1 MKNMRR
7 RLMMGLVLV
16 TVVGCGSGIVPW
28 RVLSQ
33 ANPNPVQGQKEFV
46 VAPVDFST
54 LTVGS
59 KSEAEYLSKK
69 TPEDRAGW
77 EHAKAAFQ
85 EEFGKAIRA
94 GGTQA
99 GLNITLG
106 GTPAPFVIRPK
117 VDYIEPGYY
126 AYVSSSAS
134 GVKVT
139 MKITTAD
146 GKDVDEVL
154 LEHHTSA
161 SMGSASVESRVRA
174 DGEGMGAQAAQYIA
188 QRVAPPKG

>member
-1 MKNMRR
+1 MKNMQR
-7 RLMMGLVLV
+7 RLLIGLALFA
-16 TVVGCGSGIVPW
+16 VVGCGPAAVPW

-33 ANPNPVQGQKEFV
+33 ANPNPVLGQKQFV

-69 TPEDRAGW
+69 KPEDVAGW

-85 EEFGKAIRA
+85 EEFDKAIRA
-94 GGTQA
+94 TGTSA
-99 GLNITLG
+99 GLSITVG
-106 GTPAPFVIRPK
+106 ESGAPFIIKPK
-117 VDYIEPGYY
+117 VDYIEPGFY

-139 MKITTAD
+139 MKIVSAD
-146 GKDVDEVL
+146 GKEVDEIL

-161 SMGSASVESRVRA
+161 SMGKASVESRVRH
-174 DGEGMGAQAAQYIA
+174 DGEGMGTQAAQYIA
-188 QRVAPPKG
+188 TRVAPPKG

>member
-1 MKNMRR
+1 MNIQRGI
-7 RLMMGLVLV
+7 LLSCALVAAI
-16 TVVGCGSGIVPW
+16 GCGAGTVPW
-28 RVLSQ
+28 RVMSQ
-33 ANPNPVQGQKEFV
+33 ANPNPVVGQKQFV

-54 LTVGS
+54 LTVGA

-69 TPEDRAGW
+69 SPEDRQGW

-85 EEFGKAIRA
+85 EEFDKAIRA
-94 GGTQA
+94 SGTQA

-106 GTPAPFVIRPK
+106 ASGAPFVIKPK

-139 MKITTAD
+139 MKIVTAE

-188 QRVAPPKG
+188 QRVAPKG

>member
-1 MKNMRR
+1 MKNMQR
-7 RLMMGLVLV
+7 RLLMGLALV
-16 TVVGCGSGIVPW
+16 AVVGCGAGGVPW

-33 ANPNPVQGQKEFV
+33 ANPNPVLGQKQFV

-54 LTVGS
+54 LTVGA
-59 KSEAEYLSKK
+59 KPEAEYLSKK
-69 TPEDRAGW
+69 TPEERQGW

-85 EEFGKAIRA
+85 EEFDKAIRA
-94 GGTQA
+94 AGTQA
-99 GLNITLG
+99 GLSITLG
-106 GTPAPFVIRPK
+106 DSGAPFVIRPK

-139 MKITTAD
+139 MKITSAD

-161 SMGSASVESRVRA
+161 SMGNASVEKRVRG
-174 DGEGMGAQAAQYIA
+174 DGEGMGTQAAQYIA
-188 QRVAPPKG
+188 TRVAPKG